1 MKEYTRDALGAL
13 GNFYER
19 VALVY
24 DPDFSTKDINEVIDE
39 SCRSYLADIAY
50 DMMVG
55 ELPRDFNQSESFE
68 NEYGSAH
75 CYEYEQLRSY
85 AEAFGIPSCT
95 KESIKRFC
103 DGGGPHTDSVV
114 ENLLELVVDALIDG
128 LYDTWEY
135 FASI

>member
-24 DPDFSTKDINEVIDE
+24 DPDFSAKDINEVIDE

-50 DMMVG
+50 DLMVG
-55 ELPRDFNQSESFE
+55 ELPRDLNQCEKFE
-68 NEYGSAH
+68 HEYGSTQ
-75 CYEYEQLRSY
+75 CYQYEQIRHY
-85 AEAFGIPSCT
+85 AEVFGFSLAA
-95 KESIKRFC
+95 KERIKEIC
-103 DGGGPHTDSVV
+103 YDGGPQADPVIDD
-114 ENLLELVVDALIDG
+114 LLELVTDALIDG